1 MEEKKVSIVHYIIT
15 AAIIFGFRFLPPFSA
30 MTPYGMGILGTF
42 IGAIYGWSV
51 IGMVWPSFM
60 ALVGLGLSI
69 GMTNLLYASF
79 GNPVVA
85 ALFALFPMM
94 AVLSE
99 LHITEII
106 ANSFLTNRLS
116 LGRPWVAIFILLT
129 GAYICSFINVLLVML
144 IFGAFLVDLCKK
156 VGIAPYTKLPTTL
169 MLGLAYALMNGQ
181 IVFPFIG
188 TGLTFTAA
196 YQGMFQSEM
205 PFAKYMLF
213 IIPMGMVMNFVYLLI
228 MRFVF
233 RVDVSP
239 LANLTEDMLGEKQKM
254 TRDQKIVSGFFVAFV
269 IVMICSSVL
278 PKTWLI
284 SQFLGSLTFFGIAVL
299 FTGVMMLVKDVNG
312 KPLLKFNLMAA
323 KGMAWEPIL
332 LTAYIMVISVYLT
345 NADTGVGATLG
356 GLLQPMTHFPPM
368 VFIILAMLFG
378 TIVTNV
384 ANNLILTII
393 IMPVMVNFA
402 SQVGMEAVGLVLLL
416 FMATQMALATPG
428 ASPVT
433 GIAFTFTSLVKSGDM
448 SKYALI
454 AIPIL
459 FVCCMFFGLIWM
471 NIVF

>member
-1 MEEKKVSIVHYIIT
+1 MEEKKVHIIHYLIT
-15 AAIIFGFRFLPPFSA
+15 AVLIFGFRFLPTFSA

-42 IGAIYGWSV
+42 VGAVYGWST

-69 GMTNLLYASF
+69 GMSNLLYASF

-99 LHITEII
+99 LHITEYV
-106 ANSFLTNRLS
+106 ANAFLTNRLS
-116 LGRPWVAIFILLT
+116 VGRPWVAIFILLT
-129 GAYICSFINVLLVML
+129 GAYICSFINVLLVMI
-144 IFGAFLVDLCKK
+144 IFGSFLVDLCKN
-156 VGIAPYTKLPTTL
+156 VGIKPYTKLPTTL

-181 IVFPFIG
+181 IIFPFIG
-188 TGLTFTAA
+188 TGLTFSAA
-196 YQGMFQSEM
+196 YQGMFQM
-205 PFAKYMLF
+205 ALPFDRYMLF
-213 IIPMGMVMNFVYLLI
+213 IIPMGLVMNLVYLLI

-239 LANLTEDMLGEKQKM
+239 LANMTEEMLGEKKKM
-254 TRDQKIVSGFFVAFV
+254 NRDQKIVSGFFIAFV

-278 PKTWLI
+278 PKTWVI
-284 SQFLGSLTFFGIAVL
+284 SKFLGSLTFFGIAVI
-299 FTGVMMLVKDVNG
+299 FTGVMMLVKDVKG
-312 KPLLKFNLMAA
+312 EPLLKFNLMAA

-332 LTAYIMVISVYLT
+332 LTAYIMAISVYLT

-356 GLLQPMTHFPPM
+356 SLLQPMTHFQPL
-368 VFIILAMLFG
+368 VFVLIAMLFG

-393 IMPVMVNFA
+393 IMPVLVNFA
-402 SQVGMEAVGLVLLL
+402 GQVGLNAVGLVLLL

-433 GIAFTFTSLVKSGDM
+433 GIAFSFTQLVKSNDM
-448 SKYALI
+448 SKYALM

-459 FVCCMFFGLIWM
+459 FVFCMIFGLVWM
-471 NIVF
+471 NIIF